1 MSQEVLKN
9 LKTRRSVR
17 KFKEDSVPMELLD
30 QVIEA
35 GLYAASARNVQSS
48 IIIAVT
54 DKEEQKK
61 LREINAKIFER
72 DFYTFYNAP
81 MILIVLTPKNE
92 PNRVYD
98 GSLVLGN
105 MMTAA
110 HALGLGSCWIHRA
123 KETFEMQEWQDWL
136 KSHGIEGEYEGIGHL
151 ALGYADEEPRDIP
164 RKPNRVF
171 KI

>member
-72 DFYTFYNAP
+72 DFDTFYNAP